1 MYALAS
7 QGQTAAEA
15 LAFYRTVIAK
25 GPCAEEADPS
35 VKARSGRHVQLQRL
49 LALLWCDSERVDWD
63 AAIAVDDFRHYCEWS
78 CKINSQIWKQMGAHS
93 GVLVFENLTNT
104 QSGAKQSFAAAASS
118 GGVVTEE
125 ECWCVDS
132 SHVT

>member
-25 GPCAEEADPS
+25 GPNAEEADPS

-49 LALLWCDSERVDWD
+49 LALLWCDSESGLGRCDRSRRLPSLLRVELRDQLADMEANGRTLWRASIREPD
-63 AAIAVDDFRHYCEWS
+63 EYTEWR
-78 CKINSQIWKQMGAHS
+78 
-93 GVLVFENLTNT
+93 
-104 QSGAKQSFAAAASS
+104 
-118 GGVVTEE
+118 
-125 ECWCVDS
+125 
-132 SHVT
+132 

>member
-1 MYALAS
+1 
-7 QGQTAAEA
+7 
-15 LAFYRTVIAK
+15 
-25 GPCAEEADPS
+25 
-35 VKARSGRHVQLQRL
+35 
-49 LALLWCDSERVDWD
+49 
-63 AAIAVDDFRHYCEWS
+63 
-78 CKINSQIWKQMGAHS
+78 MGAHS

-118 GGVVTEE
+118 GDVVTEE